1 MVAGWARA
9 EAVTARTAAAR
20 AKVAAARERAV
31 SEACVYAQSACH
43 FITLNLTLQV
53 DEASG
58 AAKDPAGFERRLL
71 RVLSSLEEGARGQ
84 VDSK

>member
-1 MVAGWARA
+1 MRRSSKGCRRRA
-9 EAVTARTAAAR
+9 A
-20 AKVAAARERAV
+20 
-31 SEACVYAQSACH
+31 
-43 FITLNLTLQV
+43 TLTLTPTPTPTPTPTLTPTPTRNPTLTLTLTLTLQV

>member
-1 MVAGWARA
+1 MELG
-9 EAVTARTAAAR
+9 
-20 AKVAAARERAV
+20 
-31 SEACVYAQSACH
+31 SL
-43 FITLNLTLQV
+43 TLTLTLTLTLQV

>member
-1 MVAGWARA
+1 MGRL
-9 EAVTARTAAAR
+9 
-20 AKVAAARERAV
+20 
-31 SEACVYAQSACH
+31 
-43 FITLNLTLQV
+43 TLTLPLTLTLALTLALNPTLTLALTLTLQV